1 MWEPF
6 TDEVRTAVMHAGDKA
21 RDLNHSQIGTG
32 HILYSILVYQENSV
46 GLEALREST
55 DVNLLK
61 SDLEHWLSETPK
73 SKQKEPEGGYTVIVP
88 ALKGCVTYGETIE
101 KAADAAK
108 EAIELTFQEA
118 FNMGHTR
125 IGTEHLVA
133 VLFGPLDVEAT
144 PYDVAHE
151 VLRKYTNING
161 YRREMRKILGIEEAP
176 NKEKV
181 PYDQYIGKIVYVRD
195 SAAHLIGVL
204 SSVKGSSFKFQD
216 PVNLNHS
223 KVKSAERAFEIYNDA
238 LPMLKKLAEKGVKHV
253 YSKTSEIMLSR
264 PKIHCY
270 ELAQEVSTP

>member
-61 SDLEHWLSETPK
+61 SDLEHWLSEAPK
-73 SKQKEPEGGYTVIVP
+73 GKQEEPLFT
-88 ALKGCVTYGETIE
+88 L
-101 KAADAAK
+101 AAK